1 MFTQVEKQQFIEVSE
16 SLKKYRRA
24 DLVDEDGKSI
34 LDKLYVDL
42 LEGDVILNKCL
53 LDNTTFLIGR
63 KGTGKSTLFLKL
75 ESEYRKKK
83 GYCPCYIDV
92 KTIFESSQAQAIN
105 HQYLMEYFEQEYLT
119 KYLLGRNFIQ
129 NVLKTIYEEID
140 KQYRS
145 LPDKFFGVLSGN
157 TKETIKKQIEDLI
170 KKVDCNEAIKS
181 IEIPILQQ
189 IKKQK
194 EIMNQ
199 KSQIDAAEVGT
210 TLSVQKAIL
219 ETNVNSNLS
228 ASTSSQDE
236 VRIGNECTDIYL
248 KVFGIKDVISEVKD
262 ILKKMQINKLV
273 VLLDDV
279 SEIDSE
285 ALRMFIDTIVA
296 PLNNWSEEF
305 IKFKVA
311 FYPSRVHYGNI
322 DPGKIDI
329 INLDFYNLYSE
340 FDVNKMEE
348 NAINFT
354 KRLLNNHFE
363 FFSGSI
369 EKYFDT
375 KLNMDEVYNLF
386 FKTSMNV
393 PRIMGYLLSYL
404 YQSVIIY
411 DRGITKNDIEAAAE
425 KYYDEKIDAFFK
437 ASTYCLLSM
446 DEKRDID
453 QLKKIREAVVQ
464 KAKEIKSQIS
474 KGELGGKRYT
484 KSTPYSSH
492 FHVLQSSDK
501 YLDSL
506 ELNHFITKYEERAN
520 RDGKNTNIYCLNY
533 GLCIKNN
540 ILWGKPKG
548 SEYRTY
554 FIERPF
560 NFTNLIL
567 EQIKEMKTIRCTN
580 QNCGRVFGEGD
591 LSGLQFTGFKCP
603 SCFSKVIVETV
614 VDTGVLNDLQEA
626 EVLPLL
632 SKVELEILIEL
643 NSKKQYMFARDIAE
657 EVDANSYRI
666 SRVCKKM
673 DEEKGLVERKKV
685 GNLFQ
690 YKVSKEG
697 EKYCK

>member
-1 MFTQVEKQQFIEVSE
+1 MYSQEEKEQFLAVSE

-24 DLVDEDGKSI
+24 DLVDERGKSI

-63 KGTGKSTLFLKL
+63 KGTGKSTIFLKL

-83 GYCPCYIDV
+83 GYCPCYVDV
-92 KTIFESSQAQAIN
+92 KTVFESSQAQAIN
-105 HQYLMEYFEQEYLT
+105 YQYLTEYFSQEYLT

-129 NVLKTIYEEID
+129 NVLKSIYEEID

-145 LPDKFFGVLSGN
+145 LPDKVLSAISGN
-157 TKETIKKQIEDLI
+157 TKESIKRQIETLI
-170 KKVDCNEAIKS
+170 NKVEDNEAFRS
-181 IEIPILQQ
+181 VEIPILQQ
-189 IKKQK
+189 VNRKK
-194 EIMNQ
+194 ELMNQ
-199 KSQIDAAEVGT
+199 RSQ
-210 TLSVQKAIL
+210 
-219 ETNVNSNLS
+219 TNVSELGTGINLQQLPGASIEGGVSSS
-228 ASTSSQDE
+228 ASNQNEIRTSD
-236 VRIGNECTDIYL
+236 ECTEIYL
-248 KVFGIKDVISEVKD
+248 KVFEIKSVINDVKD
-262 ILKKMQINKLV
+262 ILSKMQINKLI

-279 SEIDSE
+279 SEIDGE

-348 NAINFT
+348 NAIGFT
-354 KRLLNNHFE
+354 KRLLNNHFS
-363 FFSGSI
+363 FYSGGI
-369 EKYFDT
+369 EKYFDV
-375 KLNMDEVYNLF
+375 KLNMDEVYILF
-386 FKTSMNV
+386 FRTSMNV

-411 DRGITKNDIEAAAE
+411 DRGITRNDIEAAAE

-437 ASTYCLLSM
+437 ASTYCLLSI
-446 DEKRDID
+446 DEKRDIE
-453 QLKKIREAVVQ
+453 QLKKIREAIVQ
-464 KAKEIKSQIS
+464 RAKEIKSQIS
-474 KGELGGKRYT
+474 KGELTGKSYIRT
-484 KSTPYSSH
+484 SPYSSH
-492 FHVLQSSDK
+492 FHILQSSDK

-533 GLCIKNN
+533 GLCRKNN
-540 ILWGKPKG
+540 IYWGKPKG
-548 SEYRTY
+548 SEFRTY

-560 NFTNLIL
+560 NYTNLVL

-580 QNCGRVFGEGD
+580 RDCGRIFSESD
-591 LSGLQFTGFKCP
+591 LNGLQFTGFKCP
-603 SCFSKVIVETV
+603 NCFAEVVVETV
-614 VDTGVLNDLQEA
+614 VDKTVLSELQEA
-626 EVLPLL
+626 VSLPLL
-632 SKVELEILIEL
+632 SKIELEILIEL
-643 NSKKQYMFARDIAE
+643 NSKKQYMYARAIAE

-673 DEEKGLVERKKV
+673 DEEKGLVERRKE
-685 GNLFQ
+685 GALFE
-690 YKVSKEG
+690 YKISKEG
-697 EKYCK
+697 ERYCK

>member
-1 MFTQVEKQQFIEVSE
+1 MYSQEEKRQFVAVSE

-24 DLVDEDGKSI
+24 DLIDEDGKSI

-92 KTIFESSQAQAIN
+92 KTVFESSQAQAIN
-105 HQYLMEYFEQEYLT
+105 YQYLTEYFEQEYMT

-145 LPDKFFGVLSGN
+145 LPDKVLGAISGN
-157 TKETIKKQIEDLI
+157 TKEAIKGQLEELI
-170 KKVDCNEAIKS
+170 QKVNCNEAFKNV
-181 IEIPILQQ
+181 EIPILQQ

-194 EIMNQ
+194 EVMNQ
-199 KSQIDAAEVGT
+199 KSETDSSEVGT
-210 TLSVQKAIL
+210 
-219 ETNVNSNLS
+219 NLS
-228 ASTSSQDE
+228 LQQTTLNSGVSGNLASSISNQDE
-236 VRIGNECTDIYL
+236 VRISNECTEIYL
-248 KVFGIKDVISEVKD
+248 KVFEIKDVIDEVKD
-262 ILKKMQINKLV
+262 ILKKMQIHKLV

-279 SEIDSE
+279 SEIDGD
-285 ALRMFIDTIVA
+285 ALKMFVDTIVA

-340 FDVNKMEE
+340 FDVNRMEE

-354 KRLLNNHFE
+354 KRLLNNHFAY
-363 FFSGSI
+363 FSEGI
-369 EKYFDT
+369 EKYFDA
-375 KLNMDEVYNLF
+375 KLSMDEVYGLF
-386 FKTSMNV
+386 FRTSMNV

-411 DRGITKNDIEAAAE
+411 DRGITKNDIESAAE

-437 ASTYCLLSM
+437 SSTYCLLSI
-446 DEKRDID
+446 DERRNIE
-453 QLKKIREAVVQ
+453 QLKKVRDAIVQ
-464 KAKEIKSQIS
+464 KSKDIKSQIS
-474 KGELGGKRYT
+474 KGELSGKLYM
-484 KSTPYSSH
+484 KSTPYTSH
-492 FHVLQSSDK
+492 FHILQDSDK

-533 GLCIKNN
+533 GLCKKNN
-540 ILWGKPKG
+540 IYWGKPKG

-560 NFTNLIL
+560 NYTNLIL
-567 EQIKEMKTIRCTN
+567 EQIKEMKIIKCTN
-580 QNCGRVFGEGD
+580 ENCGRVFEESD
-591 LSGLQFTGFKCP
+591 LVGLQFTGFKCP
-603 SCFSKVIVETV
+603 NCFGKVVIETV
-614 VDTGVLNDLQEA
+614 VDKDVMTDIQEL
-626 EVLPLL
+626 ETLPLI
-632 SKVELEILIEL
+632 SRIELEILIEL
-643 NSKKQYMFARDIAE
+643 NAKGQYMFARDIAE
-657 EVDANSYRI
+657 EVDANSYRV
-666 SRVCKKM
+666 SWLCKKM
-673 DEEKGLVERKKV
+673 DEEKGLVERR
-685 GNLFQ
+685 
-690 YKVSKEG
+690 KEG
-697 EKYCK
+697 LLFKYKISEYGKKYCY